1 MKKERWIEILV
12 VLIILGTLGY
22 LCVRVVDMSG
32 TLGSVDVK
40 TSWTAERLNRIAAA
54 LPDIGVRVANE
65 ELSRAIQTAVL
76 ATKPI
81 QAADGGW
88 EVAVTVLDAQSSK
101 KWTLPLRLGSKGD
114 RQPVDTL
121 LGIGAGIDRNFL
133 LLSRLQEYSRNTH
146 SMGDP
151 YASVPGYIDAKASF
165 VLYNTTGEEFV
176 AKIANKMVDGAHEE
190 VFHRKVENY
199 WSLIKALQAE
209 QEAFTTLKPEAST
222 TPRNDR

>member
-65 ELSRAIQTAVL
+65 ELSRGIQTAVL

-114 RQPVDTL
+114 RQPVDIL
-121 LGIGAGIDRNFL
+121 LGIGAEIDRNFI

-146 SMGDP
+146 SN
-151 YASVPGYIDAKASF
+151 ASVPGYIDAQASF

-199 WSLIKALQAE
+199 GGLIKALQAE
-209 QEAFTTLKPEAST
+209 REAFTTLKQDLPA
-222 TPRNDR
+222 TPLPK